1 MKPLESIRKP
11 IMLRVRRETALQIHQ
26 LAHCQG
32 LRDGPFLAHVVESI
46 ALCPPEKFHAA
57 MAEFLD
63 ESRRR

>member
-1 MKPLESIRKP
+1 
-11 IMLRVRRETALQIHQ
+11 MLRVRRETALQIHQ